1 MDECY
6 PRTMEGLCRQIRALI
21 QQREAGAMG
30 HRRPAGELIR
40 EAEELRRI
48 LRLVR
53 QAYAM
58 AVPDWRSG

>member
-1 MDECY
+1 
-6 PRTMEGLCRQIRALI
+6 MEGLCRQIRALI

-30 HRRPAGELIR
+30 HRRPAGELIE